1 MHWLYRPENV
11 RRLWV
16 GYGVVLA
23 ATVAAGF
30 LVDMHPHFAF
40 EAWPAFFAWLGFLAC
55 VALVFGSKLLGLL
68 VKRPDTYYDGD
79 R

>member
-1 MHWLYRPENV
+1 MHWLYRPEN
-11 RRLWV
+11 RRPIWIAFAI
-16 GYGVVLA
+16 VLA

-40 EAWPAFFAWLGFLAC
+40 ESWPAFFAIYGFLAC
-55 VALVFGSKLLGLL
+55 VVLVFGAKLLGVLL
-68 VKRPDTYYDGD
+68 KRPDTYYD